1 MATATKIVKEPG
13 LFGALS
19 NSVKS
24 TAGSVETLALTI
36 DSVAKL
42 GLVTAQSE
50 LYEKLQESN
59 IDYNKLNK
67 SITDMMTASRT
78 YK

>member
-1 MATATKIVKEPG
+1 MSTAVKVKEPG

-24 TAGSVETLALTI
+24 VSGSVETVALTI

-42 GLVTAQSE
+42 GLVTAQAE

-59 IDYNKLNK
+59 IDYDSLNK
-67 SITDMMTASRT
+67 NISAMMSASRT